1 MAVKIRRHG
10 QVGASGP
17 LAAACVMIT
26 SLAFCCEA
34 RAQVAEVQ
42 YRRAPAHVIELPP
55 PEARGCYYYRGRRHC
70 GAYCYWEVNGKRYCQ
85 RRERDAHSQAPVV
98 EDDTYGLVLK

>member
-1 MAVKIRRHG
+1 MAVNIRRHG
-10 QVGASGP
+10 QGRASGS

-26 SLAFCCEA
+26 SLAFCCGA
-34 RAQVAEVQ
+34 HAQIAEVQ

-85 RRERDAHSQAPVV
+85 RRERDAHSQAPIV
-98 EDDTYGLVLK
+98 EEYTYGSALK